1 MAMRTI
7 DLQFESLEELPIAE
21 LFGVHG
27 VYVLWAPTARDCP
40 TYLGEG
46 VILSRLN
53 DHVKWLKSGVTG
65 IAAAIGSKREAEL
78 VEATLLWT
86 AEVINRWPTQ
96 NSAPGKRKRID
107 TMLEKHTSL
116 RINVRGKHPFTHPTS
131 KYSNLR
137 ERVPISVWPDGDDYV
152 IEPPWNRRS

>member
-7 DLQFESLEELPIAE
+7 DLRFESLEELPIAE
-21 LFGVHG
+21 LFGVYG

-65 IAAAIGSKREAEL
+65 IAALAESKREAEII
-78 VEATLLWT
+78 EATLLWV
-86 AEVINRWPTQ
+86 AEEINRWPTQ
-96 NSAPGKRKRID
+96 NTSTGKWKRID
-107 TMLEKHTSL
+107 TLLEKHTSL
-116 RINVRGKHPFTHPTS
+116 RINVRGKHPFKHPAS
-131 KYSNLR
+131 KYSDLR
-137 ERVPISVWPDGDDYV
+137 ERVPISVWLDRDEYKIDPY
-152 IEPPWNRRS
+152 WNRRT